1 MYEHIN
7 GDRVVHSTLESGKD
21 LIIKDQW
28 NNLDECLNHGKD
40 GISSSRFQIVAMM
53 IPKKRIPKKRDSD
66 RYY

>member
-28 NNLDECLNHGKD
+28 KNLDECLNHGKD
-40 GISSSRFQIVAMM
+40 GIFSSRF
-53 IPKKRIPKKRDSD
+53 
-66 RYY
+66 